1 MEINPDCELVEIV
14 YLCPFKIT
22 ILLKLHDLEF
32 EPFISE
38 AEIINAID
46 GISER
51 LNAEFRTENPV
62 FLGVLNGSFMF
73 ASEIIK
79 RFKGNCEVNFV
90 KLGSYQGTQSAG
102 EVKTLLGLNQ
112 ELKGRIVIVLEDIVD
127 TGNTLVALDR
137 ILENAEVK
145 EYKVVTL
152 FFKPEAYKKK
162 IQVGYIGLEIP
173 NEFIVGF
180 GLDYD
185 GLGRNLT
192 QVYKR
197 KID

>member
-1 MEINPDCELVEIV
+1 MV
-14 YLCPFKIT
+14 
-22 ILLKLHDLEF
+22 KLHDLEF

-38 AEIINAID
+38 EKIMIAITEISAT
-46 GISER
+46 
-51 LNAEFRTENPV
+51 LNREYADKKPV

-79 RFKGNCEVNFV
+79 RFNGDCEVSFV
-90 KLGSYQGTQSAG
+90 KMGSYDGTETTG
-102 EVKTLLGLNQ
+102 NVRTLLGLNQ
-112 ELKGRIVIVLEDIVD
+112 DLKGRQVILLEDIVD
-127 TGNTLVALDR
+127 TGNTLVEIDQ
-137 ILENAEVK
+137 ILKKAEVK
-145 EYKVVTL
+145 DYKVATL
-152 FFKPEAYKKK
+152 FFKPEAYSKNIP
-162 IQVGYIGLEIP
+162 IQYKGLEIP

-197 KID
+197 K